1 MRQVKTQLTSRHG
14 SGAESYGRRARE
26 RRESLGSRRAA
37 WRIIARTERTETSET
52 KAGEGTLVDV
62 QAPLAVEETAEVSH
76 AWEQLNKNKLWM
88 RKSEDVTNEIYASFC
103 KLSPNVWEDHLSV
116 KHFSVEGRLEFGALL
131 FVPRC
136 VPFDLFET
144 NKKKRNNIQL
154 DVRRV
159 FIMDD
164 CDELISDWLNCVN
177 GVVGSDDF
185 PERDSEA
192 EQDFACHKEE
202 SCDELP
208 REACRN

>member
-1 MRQVKTQLTSRHG
+1 M
-14 SGAESYGRRARE
+14 
-26 RRESLGSRRAA
+26 
-37 WRIIARTERTETSET
+37 
-52 KAGEGTLVDV
+52 
-62 QAPLAVEETAEVSH
+62 
-76 AWEQLNKNKLWM
+76 
-88 RKSEDVTNEIYASFC
+88 
-103 KLSPNVWEDHLSV
+103 
-116 KHFSVEGRLEFGALL
+116 KHFSVEGQLEFRAL
-131 FVPRC
+131 FVPRR

-144 NKKKRNNIQL
+144 KKKKRNNIQL

-192 EQDFACHKEE
+192 EQNFACHKEE
-202 SCDELP
+202 SCDVLP